1 MSDRPQL
8 SLTRNLHWLLGPC
21 LGLLVAAAAPLVFGQ
36 APTPPATA
44 AQQTG
49 ESQPPSQPDQ
59 KAAQNASTG
68 AELSSRDTAPTF
80 RVRVNLVLV
89 RVVVRDSQ
97 GRVISGLKKE
107 DFQLFDNRKPQ
118 IISTFS
124 VETPE
129 SHILAS
135 TTSTDDKE
143 LAASGEPGKAI
154 ASLPQR
160 FVSVVFDDQHIGMDD
175 AMFVKQA
182 ANKFLDSVAA
192 SDRVGFY
199 STSGQFTQE
208 FTQDHDSLRKALL
221 QLLPRSPTQGIHE
234 CPEINYYEAD
244 LIENKQDPQALAVA
258 TEDTVQCAFQGDE
271 SQRAAAQAMALG
283 MAGAVLG
290 REDSSTEFA
299 LRHME
304 EVMRRLSSMPGQ
316 RIMVLLSP
324 GFLSTTLYPEFSDMI
339 ERAAKGNIVVNTI
352 DARGLYTPDV
362 AGDIADPPRNSPQT
376 SGPMALYR
384 VEAQRAQEDV
394 LQEFADG
401 TGGTF
406 FHNRNDIDEG
416 LREAGAAPAVT
427 YLLGFSPQNLKLDG
441 SMHVLRVSFAR
452 KSNYKIQARHAYF
465 APRHVADPAEQAKQ
479 EIQEA
484 IFSQDEIR
492 DLPADLHTQFFKPT
506 ANEARLAVLTHVDI
520 KGMRFVKAGERNDDD
535 LTVATAIFDDNGN
548 YITGGEKIIEM
559 KLRDTTYDR
568 LLQSGLNLK
577 SSFDVKPGTYLVRQ
591 VVRDSQGE
599 QLSAH
604 NGAVVIPY

>member
-8 SLTRNLHWLLGPC
+8 SLTRHLHWLFRPS
-21 LGLLVAAAAPLVFGQ
+21 LGLLLAAVAPSLFAQ
-36 APTPPATA
+36 APTPPAPP

-49 ESQPPSQPDQ
+49 ASQPAAQSDQ

-143 LAASGEPGKAI
+143 VAASVEPGKAI

-160 FVSVVFDDQHIGMDD
+160 FVSVVFDDQHLGMDD

-221 QLLPRSPTQGIHE
+221 QLLPRSPTQGIHD

-244 LIENKQDPQALAVA
+244 LIQNKQDPQALAVA
-258 TEDTVQCAFQGDE
+258 TEDAVQCAFQGDE
-271 SQRAAAQAMALG
+271 SQRPAAQAMAQA
-283 MAGAVLG
+283 MAGVVLG
-290 REDSSTEFA
+290 REDSSTEYA

-304 EVMRRLSSMPGQ
+304 EVLRRLSSMPGQ
-316 RIMVLLSP
+316 RILVFLSP
-324 GFLSTTLYPEFSDMI
+324 GFLSTTLYPEFSDII
-339 ERAAKGNIVVNTI
+339 ERATKGNIVVNTI

-362 AGDIADPPRNSPQT
+362 AGDIADPPRNSALT
-376 SGPMALYR
+376 AGPMALYR
-384 VEAQRAQEDV
+384 VSAQIAQDEV

-441 SMHVLRVSFAR
+441 RMHVLKVSFAH

-520 KGMRFVKAGERNDDD
+520 KGMRFVKAGERNDDN